1 MKSRL
6 ICCLLTAALATTAS
20 ATGQVKL
27 MAYNIRNGV
36 GMDDVRNLDRSA
48 SVISRIAPD
57 VVAVEEVDSVTRRS
71 DGVYVLGEL
80 AAKTG
85 MHATYAPAINYD
97 GGRYGIGMLSRIAP
111 LAVRRLPLPGR
122 EEERT
127 MLICEFPDY
136 VYCATHLSLTEDD
149 RIASLPI
156 ILRAIAT
163 YDKPVFIAGDFNAEP
178 TEPFMSLMGQHFVT
192 LSAVEPTYPAG
203 EPTDTIDY
211 IVQLKQPGTQPW
223 TIVDAEVVNAPSES
237 DHRPITVTL
246 EPVSSER

>member
-6 ICCLLTAALATTAS
+6 IFCLLAATFSATAS
-20 ATGQVKL
+20 ATGPVKL

-57 VVAVEEVDSVTRRS
+57 AVAIEEVDSMTRRS
-71 DGVYVLGEL
+71 GGVYVLGEI

-97 GGRYGIGMLSRIAP
+97 GGRYGIGMLSRTAP
-111 LAVRRLPLPGR
+111 ISVKRLPLPGR
-122 EEERT
+122 EEKRT
-127 MLICEFPDY
+127 MMICEFPDY
-136 VYCATHLSLTEDD
+136 VYCVTHLSLTEDD

-156 ILRAIAT
+156 ILRALAP
-163 YDKPVFIAGDFNAEP
+163 YNKPVFLAGDFNAVP
-178 TEPFMSLMGQHFVT
+178 SEPFMSLMGQHFVT
-192 LSAVEPTYPAG
+192 LSVVEPTYPAG
-203 EPTDTIDY
+203 NPTDAIDY
-211 IVQLKQPGTQPW
+211 IVQLKQPGVQPW
-223 TIVDAEVVNAPSES
+223 AVKAAEIINAPVES

-246 EPVSSER
+246 DPEN